1 LREFGALAA
10 NLPTSQV
17 SLRFAFDEVGT
28 ICVDEAE
35 FQAAFLNL
43 VGNARDAM
51 PSGGEIVVATS
62 LVSLGTADL
71 IDTEARPGAYVQIAV
86 TDHGVGMDAE
96 VQSRIFEPFFTT
108 KPHGVGTG
116 LGMSQVYGF
125 VRSAQGQLVVESA
138 VGRGTT
144 IRINLPRS
152 ETLHIERQQ
161 APQTQEQAH
170 PPGASILLVEDDG
183 DVLVATKDRVEELGY
198 LVVTATSGDEAFEL
212 LSKGLEVDIVFS
224 DIVMPGKLNG
234 VQLAEAIRRIRP
246 GLKLVLTSGYTGG
259 ALDQFHLPKGLLFLP
274 KPYSQKDLA
283 AKLVAARAS

>member
-1 LREFGALAA
+1 L
-10 NLPTSQV
+10 T
-17 SLRFAFDEVGT
+17 
-28 ICVDEAE
+28 
-35 FQAAFLNL
+35 
-43 VGNARDAM
+43 
-51 PSGGEIVVATS
+51 
-62 LVSLGTADL
+62 TADL
-71 IDTEARPGAYVQIAV
+71 IDTDARPGTYVQIAV

-108 KPHGVGTG
+108 KAHGVGTG

-125 VRSAQGQLVVESA
+125 VRSADGRLVVESA

-144 IRINLPRS
+144 IRIDLPRS
-152 ETLHIERQQ
+152 ETSHIERQQ
-161 APQTQEQAH
+161 IPLTQEQAQAQVV
-170 PPGASILLVEDDG
+170 GISILLVEDDG
-183 DVLVATKDRVEELGY
+183 DVLIATKDRVEELGY

-234 VQLAEAIRRIRP
+234 VQLAEAIRRIWPR
-246 GLKLVLTSGYTGG
+246 LKLVLTSGYTGS

-274 KPYSQKDLA
+274 KPYSQKELA